1 MISVEHL
8 SVEFSARPLFTDA
21 CFVVNRRDRIALTGK
36 NGAGKSTMLKII
48 AGEQRP
54 SGGSVAMQRDVS
66 VGYLPQVMVLS
77 DDTTLIAE
85 AEKAFG
91 HIQELEAKVESLNQE
106 MAGRTDYDSLLP
118 TWNSWMPSR
127 ASTNAWK

>member
-1 MISVEHL
+1 M
-8 SVEFSARPLFTDA
+8 
-21 CFVVNRRDRIALTGK
+21 VNRRDRIALTGK

-106 MAGRTDYDSLLP
+106 MAGRTDYDSPAYMELVDAFAREHERLEMMGAR
-118 TWNSWMPSR
+118 NRR
-127 ASTNAWK
+127 AEIERTLQGLGF